1 MTNQIPLGL
10 SDYQS
15 YRNLPALAGLG
26 TMTDAMGIGLSV
38 EECVRRLKRHHWTWR
53 RLHQIFIARL
63 TAEPIYELKMG
74 FSLHAHYAAEHAAAW
89 RRRVGEM
96 REPPLGLDVVPD
108 PFLDAFFD
116 EIGSAPDTAA
126 LLVGLYE
133 HAVPAL
139 HAALERH
146 MADTNC
152 LLDQP
157 SRRICR
163 FALLEVADMQAYG
176 AQAVSALVESER
188 REELAGWERLLRDL
202 LAKQAD
208 WTEPKR
214 SLRPCPRA
222 RSAKVGDGRPE
233 RQFSSG
239 DRTYERAPRR
249 DERFPRSL
257 QHGRQCRGVPLRPG
271 DARGSRRR

>member
-152 LLDQP
+152 LFDQP

-188 REELAGWERLLRDL
+188 REELAGWERRLGDL
-202 LAKQAD
+202 LANAGGLD
-208 WTEPKR
+208 GTEETPA
-214 SLRPCPRA
+214 SRPD
-222 RSAKVGDGRPE
+222 VPE
-233 RQFSSG
+233 RQFLERRSHLRA
-239 DRTYERAPRR
+239 RTATRRALS
-249 DERFPRSL
+249 RSL
-257 QHGRQCRGVPLRPG
+257 QHGRPCRGVPLRPDHACG
-271 DARGSRRR
+271 TEDADDVLQAAP

>member
-1 MTNQIPLGL
+1 MRTTPP
-10 SDYQS
+10 S
-15 YRNLPALAGLG
+15 
-26 TMTDAMGIGLSV
+26 T
-38 EECVRRLKRHHWTWR
+38 RRH
-53 RLHQIFIARL
+53 
-63 TAEPIYELKMG
+63 G
-74 FSLHAHYAAEHAAAW
+74 AA
-89 RRRVGEM
+89 GEM

-152 LLDQP
+152 LFDQP

-188 REELAGWERLLRDL
+188 REELAGWERLLRDPGERRWAGRNRRNPASRPGRL
-202 LAKQAD
+202 VR
-208 WTEPKR
+208 R
-214 SLRPCPRA
+214 SAEREGGSAQSEVATGRSRTAVLERRSHLRA
-222 RSAKVGDGRPE
+222 RTATR
-233 RQFSSG
+233 
-239 DRTYERAPRR
+239 RALS
-249 DERFPRSL
+249 RSL
-257 QHGRQCRGVPLRPG
+257 QHGRPCRGVPLRPPCL
-271 DARGSRRR
+271 RHRRR

>member
-1 MTNQIPLGL
+1 M
-10 SDYQS
+10 
-15 YRNLPALAGLG
+15 A
-26 TMTDAMGIGLSV
+26 
-38 EECVRRLKRHHWTWR
+38 
-53 RLHQIFIARL
+53 
-63 TAEPIYELKMG
+63 
-74 FSLHAHYAAEHAAAW
+74 
-89 RRRVGEM
+89 RRVGEM
-96 REPPLGLDVVPD
+96 REPPLGLDAVPD

-152 LLDQP
+152 LFDQP

-176 AQAVSALVESER
+176 AQAVAALVAAER

-202 LAKQAD
+202 LANAGGLD
-208 WTEPKR
+208 GTEEIRRAVPAGL
-214 SLRPCPRA
+214 SAVA
-222 RSAKVGDGRPE
+222 RSAKVGARRRRWATGRSRTAVLE
-233 RQFSSG
+233 RRSHLRPCTATR
-239 DRTYERAPRR
+239 RTVS
-249 DERFPRSL
+249 RSL
-257 QHGRQCRGVPLRPG
+257 QHGRQCRGIPLRPG
-271 DARGSRRR
+271 HARGTKTLMMFYKRLREIDVPEMMATIIAETTEQPWGYSST